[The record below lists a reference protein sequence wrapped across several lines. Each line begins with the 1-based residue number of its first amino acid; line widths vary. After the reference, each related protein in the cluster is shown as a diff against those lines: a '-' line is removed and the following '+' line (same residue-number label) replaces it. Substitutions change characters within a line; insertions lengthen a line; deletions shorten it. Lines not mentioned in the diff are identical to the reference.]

1 MLLRQG
7 LQHFLI
13 ADAPADLMP
22 ASPVESRFVAVDSG
36 HFYLLPFGLINVKNG
51 AVF

>member
-1 MLLRQG
+1 MFLRQG